1 MNGLELPDG
10 VYLGWRYIDSRRSI
24 DRSQLYH
31 DDGRVVAIES
41 DEHSE
46 LCRFSVEQVDAAK
59 RAIVDSG
66 LPGATDVAGDDVS
79 DAAPVL
85 YAWRVEGSEGS
96 IVNRGYPAES
106 QPEIDRLDEALARIE
121 EAAGCW
127 PLMADEDED

>member
-1 MNGLELPDG
+1 MSGLELPDG
-10 VYLGWRYIDSRRSI
+10 AYLGWRYVDSHRSI

-31 DDGRVVAIES
+31 DDGRVEAIES

-46 LCRFSVEQVDAAK
+46 LCRFSAEQVVAAK

-66 LPGATDVAGDDVS
+66 LAGATDVAGDDVS
-79 DAAPVL
+79 DAAPVV

-96 IVNRGYPAES
+96 IVNRGYPQLS
-106 QPEIDRLDEALARIE
+106 HPEIDRLDEALARIE

-127 PLMADEDED
+127 PLMADEGDD